1 MPTLTPDPAVISE
14 FKRLLTAQNSALWQV
29 MSTAASMI
37 EPIRD
42 AGLVTQAT
50 VLALLVED
58 VAKRTHDLKDF
69 VDLHP
74 EMGVPSAPPAPT
86 PVN

>member
-1 MPTLTPDPAVISE
+1 MSNMIDPAVISE
-14 FKRLLTAQNSALWQV
+14 FRRLLTAQNSALWQV

-42 AGLVTQAT
+42 AGLATQAT
-50 VLALLVED
+50 VLSLLVED

-74 EMGVPSAPPAPT
+74 EMGVPAAPPST